1 MSARNQRKLNYKKQ
15 AESNLWIPDF
25 HPKQQLFYDSPATE
39 ILWAGDTRGG
49 KSAGVKLA
57 LIRWCALIP
66 GLQCDIFRLRE
77 DDVISGYMRG
87 DFSFPVLLHQ
97 WVQDKLVTMNQTEIK
112 FWNGSYIEL
121 NHCFTGDT
129 KIQTTE
135 GIKTILELIGLSG
148 YVNIA
153 QSITTSFGYA
163 RKTREN
169 AKVVKVVFD
178 DGTEY
183 RCTSDHKFITDKGLV
198 EARNLQGKRCLTN
211 ESKLSAQQFK
221 HLRASGIIYRGSIS
235 QTIRKDYIGLFG
247 KVITEKFLKA
257 TKSTI
262 KTKIDPIIRS
272 RTCKCLKFLCI
283 EKSMPTSPNTKSAL
297 KGEFNRTR
305 CDKQKKNGTN
315 QARGTNG
322 IRGNILKLKLKG
334 YSYLV
339 LNVVQRFLASLITN
353 IAVRN
358 ALHEYITRKKEV
370 IKNLFANVV
379 ARFFQGQLETKH
391 AAQNAD
397 TNYKH
402 KLCLSVQDAGIEDVY
417 CLTVPDYG
425 FFPLSNGVLVSNCWT
440 DAALTKHQ
448 GVPKHVRVIDEAGQI
463 PERRLKWLKI
473 WMTMSVD
480 AKEKIPVQWREQFPK
495 IIYLMNRLGPS
506 RNYFKRTFVRKR
518 PKYSMEKVGA
528 FVQQYIP
535 AAVND
540 NPSEDAELT
549 KERVLE
555 AADSATAKAL
565 LSEDGWDAQTGN
577 YFDVWDSEKHVIK
590 PFIIPSFWLRF
601 RTFDYGSYEPWA
613 CVWWAVSPGVTIHE
627 DTPHE
632 RYLPRGCL
640 VGYREWYG
648 CKAEHPD
655 PRNPKDEGVTNLA
668 PQGWSNKDIAE
679 GVIERTEE
687 QHDDQPTFTDRFP
700 FIKLGGR
707 SISHDFDDAGL
718 HLSLGELDR
727 KNRGAQTTSKLNG
740 IKLIAGSDQHWP
752 MMVFFD
758 TCKYCQDYMPMI
770 ERHENEGRLWD
781 YAEDGEATHIVDCVT
796 LAAVV
801 HNVVKDAE
809 PTTAEVLDKS
819 LKSTKNIRKS
829 VRDIVPD
836 LNI

>member
-1 MSARNQRKLNYKKQ
+1 MSARNQRTLNYKKQ

-121 NHCFTGDT
+121 NHC
-129 KIQTTE
+129 
-135 GIKTILELIGLSG
+135 
-148 YVNIA
+148 
-153 QSITTSFGYA
+153 
-163 RKTREN
+163 
-169 AKVVKVVFD
+169 
-178 DGTEY
+178 
-183 RCTSDHKFITDKGLV
+183 
-198 EARNLQGKRCLTN
+198 
-211 ESKLSAQQFK
+211 
-221 HLRASGIIYRGSIS
+221 
-235 QTIRKDYIGLFG
+235 
-247 KVITEKFLKA
+247 
-257 TKSTI
+257 
-262 KTKIDPIIRS
+262 
-272 RTCKCLKFLCI
+272 
-283 EKSMPTSPNTKSAL
+283 
-297 KGEFNRTR
+297 
-305 CDKQKKNGTN
+305 
-315 QARGTNG
+315 
-322 IRGNILKLKLKG
+322 
-334 YSYLV
+334 
-339 LNVVQRFLASLITN
+339 
-353 IAVRN
+353 
-358 ALHEYITRKKEV
+358 
-370 IKNLFANVV
+370 
-379 ARFFQGQLETKH
+379 
-391 AAQNAD
+391 
-397 TNYKH
+397 
-402 KLCLSVQDAGIEDVY
+402 
-417 CLTVPDYG
+417 
-425 FFPLSNGVLVSNCWT
+425 WT

-473 WMTMSVD
+473 WMTMSVE

-535 AAVND
+535 AAVDD